1 MKRFSGI
8 NYGFNREGLIHKFE
22 PKSYKGILLGYASNN
37 TYRIYLP
44 ERDYQVRNERVVEF
58 NETMN
63 KAQLLKNEDKKKYKR
78 NDELKIINLCIERK
92 KKLKRIMPY

>member
-8 NYGFNREGLIHKFE
+8 NYEFNREGLIHKFE

-44 ERDYQVRNERVVEF
+44 ERDHQVRNERVVEF

-63 KAQLLKNEDKKKYKR
+63 KAQLLKNEDRKKYKR